1 MYVLRRYND
10 FSRDV
15 IMYLDA
21 ENFFYSSRD
30 GIHLKQEKETY
41 SSIGTTI
48 LKQPPFSFNRI
59 FNSKL
64 LG

>member
-1 MYVLRRYND
+1 
-10 FSRDV
+10 
-15 IMYLDA
+15 MYLDA